1 MKSYLSLIPISARVR
16 KKQNR
21 LTLICIILAVFLVTA
36 VFSMADMGVRAEKMN
51 MIAKHG
57 NWHISLHKVDENT
70 ADNIFAQSNIAAA
83 SWYDAINYRIDKD
96 YYINGKKTA
105 VCGVDKPY
113 VTDISVSDFEGDF
126 PQNAQEVM
134 LTSNARD
141 ILGIQTGDNI
151 TVNTPMGDMNYT
163 VSGFKYDDSAVFYDA
178 IVTFMNKEGFETFC
192 SVTGSGDSYSEYY
205 IRFKKFTNVQKA
217 IAGIKEEYNLTGENI
232 AENTAVM
239 GLEGF
244 SSNSYMFGLYGIAAF
259 LVFLVLLAGILM
271 ISSSMN
277 SNVAQRTQFFGML
290 RCVGASKNQIVR
302 FVRLEALNWCKTAI
316 PTGIAAA
323 CVITWGLCAFLR
335 YGIGG
340 EFENMPL
347 FSVSSVGIICGVVI
361 GILTVLIAAQSPAK
375 RAART
380 SPIAAVSGNADTVN
394 NVRRGAN
401 TRFGKTETALGW
413 PRSLTAARPCN
424 LGIHHAVS
432 SKKNLVLMTL
442 SFAVSIIMFLG
453 FSSML
458 GFIEH
463 ALPSLRGYTP
473 DVAITNMDGSCSI
486 DRGLYNEIYGSH
498 GVKNVYGNMFG
509 LHTPVISDRTDEVD
523 LISYDDYML
532 NWSEN
537 NALLDGDLSN
547 ILGDSSYA
555 FTIHNKESTLRKGDK
570 IQIGDEEIE
579 IMGELST
586 GVWSDG
592 KATVICSEE
601 TFTRLTGKS
610 DYTMLCVK
618 LSKDAAES
626 DITFLRN
633 LAGENSFIDY
643 RETNRQNRGTY
654 WLFSILVYGFL
665 AIIAMIT
672 VFNIMNNISMS
683 VSAKI
688 KQYGAMR
695 AIGMDSAQLTKMI
708 AAEAVTYAC
717 SGCIIGSAAG
727 IPLNKWFFETMVT
740 SHFGNP
746 WTFPVRAI
754 IVILVLVAMSCILA
768 VYAPSKRIRG
778 MAITDIINEL

>member
-36 VFSMADMGVRAEKMN
+36 VFSMADMGVRAEKIN

-57 NWHISLHKVDENT
+57 NWHIKLRETDESI
-70 ADNIFAQSNIAAA
+70 AERIFSRSDVAAA

-113 VTDISVSDFEGDF
+113 VTDILISEFEGDF
-126 PQNAQEVM
+126 PKNAREVM
-134 LTSNARD
+134 LTSNAKD
-141 ILGIQTGDNI
+141 IFDIQTGDNI
-151 TVNTPMGDMNYT
+151 TINTPAGDMNYT

-178 IVTFMNKEGFETFC
+178 FVAFMNKEGFDAVC
-192 SVTGSGDSYSEYY
+192 SITGGEDSYPEYY
-205 IRFKKFTNVQKA
+205 IRFNKHTNVKKA
-217 IAGIKEEYNLTGENI
+217 VASIKEEYALTDENI

-244 SSNSYMFGLYGIAAF
+244 SSNSYMYGLYGIAG
-259 LVFLVLLAGILM
+259 FLVLLVLTAGVLM

-290 RCVGASKNQIVR
+290 RCVGASKQQIKR
-302 FVRLEALNWCKTAI
+302 LVRLEALNWCKTAVPI
-316 PTGIAAA
+316 GVAIAM
-323 CVITWGLCAFLR
+323 VITWGLCAFLR
-335 YGIGG
+335 FGIGG

-347 FSVSSVGIICGVVI
+347 FSVSSVGIICGIVI
-361 GILTVLIAAQSPAK
+361 GIVTVLIAAQSPAK

-380 SPIAAVSGNADTVN
+380 SPVAAVSDTVDEAN
-394 NVRRGAN
+394 NIRRRAH
-401 TRFGKTETALGW
+401 TRFGKIETVLGF
-413 PRSLTAARPCN
+413 N
-424 LGIHHAVS
+424 HAVA

-453 FSSML
+453 FSSIL
-458 GFIEH
+458 GFIKH

-473 DVAITNMDGSCSI
+473 DVAITNSDGKCSI
-486 DRGLYNEIYGSH
+486 DRSLYNEIYGRK
-498 GVKNVYGNMFG
+498 GIKNVYGNMFQ
-509 LHTPVISDRTDEVD
+509 LHTPVVSDRTDEVD

-537 NALLDGDLSN
+537 NALLEGDLSK
-547 ILGDSSYA
+547 ILGDSKYA
-555 FTIHNKESTLRKGDK
+555 FTIHNKESALQKGDK
-570 IQIGDEEIE
+570 IQIGDEILEIA
-579 IMGELST
+579 GELST
-586 GVWSDG
+586 GVWSEG
-592 KATVICSEE
+592 KATVVCSEE

-610 DYTMLCVK
+610 DYTMLCIK
-618 LSKDAAES
+618 LAKDAAES
-626 DITFLRN
+626 DVAFLRS
-633 LAGENSFIDY
+633 LAGENSFVDY
-643 RETNRQNRGTY
+643 RESNRQNRSTY

-672 VFNIMNNISMS
+672 AFNIMNNISMS

-695 AIGMDSAQLTKMI
+695 AIGMDSVQLTKMI
-708 AAEAVTYAC
+708 AAEAVTYAVL
-717 SGCIIGSAAG
+717 GCIIGSAAG
-727 IPLNKWFFETMVT
+727 IPLNKAFFETMVT

-746 WTFPVRAI
+746 WAFPVWAI
-754 IVILVLVAMSCILA
+754 VIILVLVAGSCIVA
-768 VYAPSKRIRG
+768 VYAPAKRIKN
-778 MAITDIINEL
+778 MTITDTINEL

>member
-21 LTLICIILAVFLVTA
+21 LTLICIILAVFLVTG

-57 NWHISLHKVDENT
+57 NWHIKLRDIDENT
-70 ADNIFAQSNIAAA
+70 AENIFARSDVAAA

-105 VCGVDKPY
+105 ICGVDKPF
-113 VTDISVSDFEGDF
+113 VTDIMISDLEGDF

-134 LTSNARD
+134 LTSNAKD
-141 ILGIQTGDNI
+141 ILDIQIGDNI
-151 TVNTPMGDMNYT
+151 TINTPIGDMNYT
-163 VSGFKYDDSAVFYDA
+163 VSGFKYEESAVFYDA
-178 IVTFMNKEGFETFC
+178 FVALMNKDGFDTFC
-192 SVTGSGDSYSEYY
+192 SITGGEDSYPEYY
-205 IRFKKFTNVQKA
+205 IRFNKYTNVKKA
-217 IAGIKEEYNLTGENI
+217 IAEIKEEYALTDENI
-232 AENTAVM
+232 SENAAIM

-244 SSNSYMFGLYGIAAF
+244 SSDSYLFGLYGIAAF
-259 LVFLVLLAGILM
+259 LVFLVLTAGVLM

-316 PTGIAAA
+316 PIGIATA

-347 FSVSSVGIICGVVI
+347 FSVSAVGIICGIVI
-361 GILTVLIAAQSPAK
+361 GLVTVLIAAQSPAK
-375 RAART
+375 RAARI
-380 SPIAAVSGNADTVN
+380 SPVAAVTGNADTAN
-394 NVRRGAN
+394 GVRREAN
-401 TRFGKTETALGW
+401 THFGKIETA
-413 PRSLTAARPCN
+413 
-424 LGIHHAVS
+424 LGIHHAVA

-442 SFAVSIIMFLG
+442 SFAVSIILFLG

-473 DVAITNMDGSCSI
+473 DVAITSMDGNCSI
-486 DRGLYNEIYGSH
+486 DRGLYNEIYGRQ
-498 GVKNVYGNMFG
+498 GVKNVYGNMLQ

-537 NALLDGDLSN
+537 NALLNGDLST

-555 FTIHNKESTLRKGDK
+555 FTIHNKESTLRKDDK
-570 IQIGDEEIE
+570 IQIGDEELE
-579 IMGELST
+579 IAGELST

-592 KATVICSEE
+592 KATVVCSEE

-610 DYTMLCVK
+610 DYTMLCMK
-618 LSKDAAES
+618 LSKDATES
-626 DITFLRN
+626 DVTFLRN
-633 LAGENSFIDY
+633 LAGENSFVDY
-643 RETNRQNRGTY
+643 RENNRQNRSTY

-695 AIGMDSAQLTKMI
+695 AIGMDAGQLTKMI
-708 AAEAVTYAC
+708 AAEAVTYAVL
-717 SGCIIGSAAG
+717 GCIIGSTAG

-746 WTFPVRAI
+746 WTFPVGAI
-754 IVILVLVAMSCILA
+754 ILILVLVAVSCIAA
-768 VYAPSKRIRG
+768 VYAPSKRIRS
-778 MAITDIINEL
+778 MAITDTINEL

>member
-1 MKSYLSLIPISARVR
+1 MKSYLSIIPISARVR

-21 LTLICIILAVFLVTA
+21 LTLVCIILAVFLVTG

-57 NWHISLHKVDENT
+57 NWHIKLHGTDENT
-70 ADNIFAQSNIAAA
+70 ARNISDRSDVAAA

-105 VCGVDKPY
+105 VCGVNKPY
-113 VTDISVSDFEGDF
+113 ITDILVSDFEGDF
-126 PQNAQEVM
+126 PQNEHEVM

-141 ILGIQTGDNI
+141 ILSIQIGDNI
-151 TVNTPMGDMNYT
+151 AINTPVGDMSYT
-163 VSGFKYDDSAVFYDA
+163 VSGFKYDESAMFYDA
-178 IVTFMNKEGFETFC
+178 VVAFMNKEGFDAVC
-192 SVTGSGDSYSEYY
+192 SFTDGEDSYPEYY
-205 IRFKKFTNVQKA
+205 IRFNKHTNVKKA
-217 IAGIKEEYNLTGENI
+217 IAGIKEEYAITDENI
-232 AENTAVM
+232 SENTAIM

-244 SSNSYMFGLYGIAAF
+244 SSNSYLFGLYGIAAF
-259 LVFLVLLAGILM
+259 LVLLVLSAGVLM

-290 RCVGASKNQIVR
+290 RCIGASKKQIVR
-302 FVRLEALNWCKTAI
+302 LVRLEALNWCKTAI
-316 PTGIAAA
+316 PIGLAAA
-323 CVITWGLCAFLR
+323 VVITWGLCAFLR

-347 FSVSSVGIICGVVI
+347 FAVSTIGIICGIVI
-361 GILTVLIAAQSPAK
+361 GIVTVLIAAQSPAK

-380 SPIAAVSGNADTVN
+380 SPAAAVSGNNDAVN
-394 NVRRGAN
+394 NISRGMRM
-401 TRFGKTETALGW
+401 RFGKIEMSLGFY
-413 PRSLTAARPCN
+413 
-424 LGIHHAVS
+424 HAIS
-432 SKKNLVLMTL
+432 SKKNLVLMSL

-473 DVAITNMDGSCSI
+473 DVSITNADGNCLI
-486 DRGLYNEIYGSH
+486 DRGLYNEIYGRK
-498 GVKNVYGNMFG
+498 GVKSVYGNMFN
-509 LHTPVISDRTDEVD
+509 LHTPVVSDRTDEVD

-537 NALLDGDLSN
+537 NALIEGDLSK
-547 ILGDSSYA
+547 ILGDSDYV
-555 FTIHNKESTLRKGDK
+555 FTIHNKTSTLRKGDK
-570 IQIGDEEIE
+570 IQIGDDELEIA
-579 IMGELST
+579 GELST
-586 GVWSDG
+586 GIWSDG
-592 KATVICSEE
+592 KATVVCSEE

-610 DYTMLCVK
+610 DFTVLSIK
-618 LSKDAAES
+618 LEKDATES
-626 DITFLRN
+626 DVAFLRN

-643 RETNRQNRGTY
+643 RESNRQNRSTY

-672 VFNIMNNISMS
+672 AFNIMNNISMS

-695 AIGMDSAQLTKMI
+695 AIGMDSMQLTKMI
-708 AAEAVTYAC
+708 AAEAVTYAVL
-717 SGCIIGSAAG
+717 GCIIGSAAG
-727 IPLNKWFFETMVT
+727 IPLNKVFFETMVT
-740 SHFGNP
+740 SHFGDP
-746 WTFPVRAI
+746 WTFPGSA
-754 IVILVLVAMSCILA
+754 IVIIIVLVAISCAAA
-768 VYAPSKRIRG
+768 VYAPSKRIQG